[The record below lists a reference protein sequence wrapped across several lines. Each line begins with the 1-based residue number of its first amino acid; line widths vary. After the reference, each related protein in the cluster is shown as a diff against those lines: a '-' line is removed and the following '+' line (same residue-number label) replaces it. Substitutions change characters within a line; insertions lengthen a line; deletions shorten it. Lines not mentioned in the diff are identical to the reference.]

1 MIWNKFGY
9 PVAVNYQILNMQG
22 IEWELKPQTENKKAE
37 WRITLDET
45 IFSQLKIDLV
55 SIFGGLSLDLD
66 D

>member
-1 MIWNKFGY
+1 
-9 PVAVNYQILNMQG
+9 MQG

-55 SIFGGLSLDLD
+55 PICGGLSLDLD